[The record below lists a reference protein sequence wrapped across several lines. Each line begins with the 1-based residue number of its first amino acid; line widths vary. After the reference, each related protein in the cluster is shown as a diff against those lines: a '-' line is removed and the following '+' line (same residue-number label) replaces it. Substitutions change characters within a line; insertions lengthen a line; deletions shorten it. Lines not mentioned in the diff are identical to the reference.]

1 MTKDDAR
8 ELLRITARCLLGGF
22 ALGAIL
28 APTFY
33 LMATY
38 LLGIE
43 RTTEVWWNLSVQLV
57 ILGGVL
63 GVILAI
69 MNIID
74 YIRDARE

>member
-8 ELLRITARCLLGGF
+8 ELLRITALCLLGGF
-22 ALGAIL
+22 AIGAFI
-28 APTFY
+28 AAFGY
-33 LMATY
+33 LMETY
-38 LLGIE
+38 LFE
-43 RTTEVWWNLSVQLV
+43 NEMTTEFWWNASVKAVLFGG
-57 ILGGVL
+57 LG